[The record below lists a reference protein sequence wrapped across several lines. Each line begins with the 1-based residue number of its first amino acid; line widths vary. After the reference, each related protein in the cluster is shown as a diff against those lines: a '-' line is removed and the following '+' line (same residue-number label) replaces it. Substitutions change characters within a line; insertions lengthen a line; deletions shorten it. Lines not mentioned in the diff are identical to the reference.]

1 MCPLSNSAWVWTG
14 IERCPEDVSGML
26 WVVSFSRR
34 AENTGTSV
42 SYLCTSG
49 LVAIVRRKLTSRWYL
64 LRFLGTAKEIIHV
77 SEAFDIELFRFPRI
91 AISVSLLSP
100 LPHEPDPRKPW
111 TFLENK
117 QMSALLLH
125 ENDKNGRAVG
135 KSMKKFHRGVPHQN
149 LANNNEICDLC
160 LLLKALYYLH

>member
-26 WVVSFSRR
+26 WVVSFGRR
-34 AENTGTSV
+34 AENAGTSV
-42 SYLCTSG
+42 FYLCTNG
-49 LVAIVRRKLTSRWYL
+49 LVAIVRGKLTSRWYL

-100 LPHEPDPRKPW
+100 FA
-111 TFLENK
+111 T
-117 QMSALLLH
+117 
-125 ENDKNGRAVG
+125 
-135 KSMKKFHRGVPHQN
+135 
-149 LANNNEICDLC
+149 
-160 LLLKALYYLH
+160 